1 MVILHF
7 FFKKKNTFIIDLSMK
22 AHAANWGYGA
32 PAPANSLEAH
42 GSVCVAGQRIYV
54 HKWVS

>member
-1 MVILHF
+1 MEILQIV
-7 FFKKKNTFIIDLSMK
+7 FKKKSSIIDLSMK
-22 AHAANWGYGA
+22 AHAASWGYSA
-32 PAPANSLEAH
+32 PAPANSPEAH

>member
-1 MVILHF
+1 
-7 FFKKKNTFIIDLSMK
+7 MK